1 MSTMAA
7 THRYKLGL
15 LITFVILW
23 FAMFA
28 FSIDTL
34 DWFIE
39 NILVFIALPVLLL
52 THKKFQFSNLGYTC
66 IFLFL
71 VLHIWGAQYAYT
83 KHPVGAWFKEQYHL
97 WRNPYDRV
105 VHFRFGF
112 LLVTPLYEL
121 LTKKLKVKGRWQY
134 ILPCEI
140 ILSFACIFE
149 LIEWTVAA
157 LTTKETGETY
167 VATQGDVW
175 DAHKDIV
182 LALLGAAI
190 IMFLTYLQ
198 HKKSLTTRQ

>member
-1 MSTMAA
+1 MIAQFT
-7 THRYKLGL
+7 TNRYKLL
-15 LITFVILW
+15 LLAIFVLLW
-23 FAMFA
+23 FLMFA
-28 FSIDTL
+28 FCIDTL

-39 NILVFIALPVLLL
+39 NILVFIAIPVLLL
-52 THKKFQFSNLGYTC
+52 TYKKFQFSNLSYTC

-71 VLHIWGAQYAYT
+71 VLHVWGAQHAYT
-83 KHPVGAWFKEQYHL
+83 KHPIGAWFQQHYHL

-105 VHFRFGF
+105 VHFSFGF
-112 LLVTPLYEL
+112 LLVYPLYEL
-121 LTKKLKVKGRWQY
+121 LTKQLHVKGRWQY

-190 IMFLTYLQ
+190 VMTFLYYKN
-198 HKKSLTTRQ
+198 KKSSTK